1 VVRTSPAS
9 GPGGGAGGPA
19 TVLGQSVLRKE
30 DRPLLTGSSCFA
42 DDLNRP
48 GALHAAILRSPHAHA
63 RIGAIDTSA
72 ARAQPGVVD
81 VITSADLPD
90 PKPRIPIRMYP
101 RPGMEALLQPPLAEG
116 VVRYSGEPVAVVVA
130 TSPYAAEDAL
140 EAIEVTYEPLAP
152 VLDPEVAVHPDT
164 PPLHAGA
171 ESNVAA
177 AFEIESGD
185 VDAAFA
191 QADLVIEERLHCGR
205 HAAVPLEP
213 RGLLAELEPG
223 TGRLVV
229 YGVAKVVHTNRR
241 MLARLLGWAEER
253 IRFVELHVG
262 GGFGARGEFYPE
274 DYLIPFLALRL
285 GRAVGWT
292 EDRAENMR
300 ALNHSREQLHDVAIA
315 LREDGTLLGL
325 RTSFLMNTGAYV
337 RTHGAVVPNMTAAL
351 LPGPYRWAGYRCE
364 VRQVVTNK
372 TPAGTYRAP
381 GRYEAN
387 FVRERM
393 IDIAARRLGRDPA
406 DLRRQNLIPADAMP
420 YAPGTHTDGHPV
432 VFDSG
437 DYGLLLDKGLE
448 RFGYDDLRRWRDE
461 DPGRRRRRGIGVAL
475 FIEKSGIARWEYA
488 RVGIGSDGGALV
500 RVGSASVGQGVQT
513 VLAQICAEHLG
524 VGYDDV
530 VVEHGDTDV
539 VPEGMGSFGS
549 RATSLA
555 GTAVMNAATVLRERV
570 LRLAA
575 DRLEASPADL
585 VIADGRVTVRGSERA
600 AVTLAELAEAARPH
614 TALAHGEVPGL
625 SEEAYFDAEDMSFPY
640 GLHLVAVEVDLETGN
655 VDIDRYAVAYD
666 VGRAINPQLVEGQI
680 VGGAAQGIGGALL
693 EELAYD
699 DAGQLITGSF
709 MDYLMP
715 TASEAAPVEVLIT
728 EDAPTPLTPLG
739 AKGAGEGGTAAA
751 GAAIA
756 NAVSDALGA
765 EATALPL
772 KPERVLE
779 LAARGAA
786 AAAAGGQAHRNPSRS
801 GARDQRRTRSGR
813 TRGRGAPQRRRAED

>member
-1 VVRTSPAS
+1 MKSSPAS
-9 GPGGGAGGPA
+9 RAGAPAPGPA
-19 TVLGQSVLRKE
+19 SVLGQSVLRKE
-30 DRPLLTGSSCFA
+30 DLPLLTGRSCFA

-48 GALHAAILRSPHAHA
+48 GALHASVLRSPHAHA
-63 RIGAIDTSA
+63 RIGSIDTSR

-81 VITSADLPD
+81 VITSSDLPE
-90 PKPRIPIRMYP
+90 PLPRIPIRLYP
-101 RPGMEALLQPPLAEG
+101 RPGMDAMLQAPLAEG

-130 TSPYAAEDAL
+130 TSPYAAEDAR
-140 EAIEVTYEPLAP
+140 EAIAVDYEQLAP
-152 VLDPEVAVHPDT
+152 VLDAEVAADPATARLHPG
-164 PPLHAGA
+164 AG
-171 ESNVAA
+171 SNVAA
-177 AFEIESGD
+177 AFSIETGD

-191 QADLVIEERLHCGR
+191 HADVVIEERLSCQR

-223 TGRLVV
+223 TRRLVV

-241 MLARLLGWAEER
+241 ILARLLGLPEER

-274 DYLIPFLALRL
+274 DFLIPFCALRL
-285 GRAVGWT
+285 GRPVGWT
-292 EDRAENMR
+292 EDREENLR
-300 ALNHSREQLHDVAIA
+300 ALNHSREQVHDVAIA
-315 LREDGTLLGL
+315 LRADGTLLGL
-325 RTSFLMNTGAYV
+325 RTAFVMDTGAYV

-351 LPGPYRWAGYRCE
+351 LPGPYRWPAYRCD

-393 IDIAARRLGRDPA
+393 LDIAARRLGRDPA
-406 DLRRQNLIPADAMP
+406 DLRRQNLIAADEMP
-420 YAPGTHTDGHPV
+420 YEVGTHTDGHPV
-432 VFDSG
+432 VYDSG
-437 DYGLLLDKGLE
+437 DYGLLVDKALE
-448 RFGYDDLRRWRDE
+448 RFGYDALRDWRAA
-461 DPGRRRRRGIGVAL
+461 DPGPNRRRGLGLAL

-488 RVGIGSDGGALV
+488 RVGISSDGRALV

-530 VVEHGDTDV
+530 IVEHGDTDV

-549 RATSLA
+549 RATSLGGA
-555 GTAVMNAATVLRERV
+555 AVMKAATVLRERV
-570 LRLAA
+570 LNMAA
-575 DRLEASPADL
+575 QRLEASPDDL
-585 VIADGRVTVRGSERA
+585 ILSGDCVRVRGSEHA
-600 AVTLAELAEAARPH
+600 AVALSELAEAARPH
-614 TALAHGEVPGL
+614 SALAHGELPGL

-640 GLHLVAVEVDLETGN
+640 GLHLVAVEVDLETGG
-655 VDIDRYAVAYD
+655 VDIVRYAVAYD

-693 EELAYD
+693 EEMAYD
-699 DAGQLITGSF
+699 DAGQLVTGSF
-709 MDYLMP
+709 MDYLIP
-715 TASEAAPVEVLIT
+715 TAGEAAPVEVLIT

-765 EATALPL
+765 EATTLPL

-779 LAARGAA
+779 LAAQGTD
-786 AAAAGGQAHRNPSRS
+786 P
-801 GARDQRRTRSGR
+801 
-813 TRGRGAPQRRRAED
+813 GRGATAPGR